1 MIKKFIKKLKVF
13 QPKTNDILEISE
25 ISNLNETDYKLFTS
39 KVYAFEDFPEP
50 RNGTEVDDNIVKMMQ
65 SSSIF
70 KGSSKVPQIY
80 SNEDIQVD
88 YKRETIQQT
97 KNVDIKDEHELYSNP
112 NLHSEDQ
119 DELEIPWI
127 I

>member
-1 MIKKFIKKLKVF
+1 MILLFDNKLIVL
-13 QPKTNDILEISE
+13 I
-25 ISNLNETDYKLFTS
+25 NL
-39 KVYAFEDFPEP
+39 
-50 RNGTEVDDNIVKMMQ
+50 
-65 SSSIF
+65 
-70 KGSSKVPQIY
+70 GSSKVPQIY

-97 KNVDIKDEHELYSNP
+97 KNVDIKDEHELYSNQ